1 MYSKFNGHGDCKN
14 LLVSPVDLAVE
25 PGRRASQPANACC
38 CLSHLGGFSV
48 PTRNPSIIDTEAVIS
63 MFLGRR

>member
-14 LLVSPVDLAVE
+14 LLVSSVDFAVE
-25 PGRRASQPANACC
+25 PGRRASQPANACS
-38 CLSHLGGFSV
+38 CLSHPEGLSV
-48 PTRNPSIIDTEAVIS
+48 PTKNPSIIDTEAVIS